1 MKRVIIYLFLLGCLY
16 SPITLGQTVKC
27 NCIDFEI
34 VPISKEDTA
43 FTDFKYLVQ
52 VKMNLSVSDI
62 KHDTLLLKTN
72 IKVAQ
77 GLEPKNLK
85 AFILNDKQEKTLLPS
100 FINNLTGDQPL
111 NDVQQLSIVL
121 SGHQN
126 PNILINYD
134 VIGTGFFFYL
144 LEQNYPNVVAYH
156 PWVEYIYPMDIP
168 IEKVQVKAPD
178 SLLTFCNIK
187 NSSAGIHNGEINLTF
202 IKKEAFKK
210 ESTKWGKVKLNTYV
224 PDSILNDTTYR
235 QEIDKFY
242 SYINKLSAYIKTPKT
257 LDIILLVWRDAKRR
271 NAFGKSLGNHSIFDI
286 KFPAEGMLHEAIHQA
301 FPNDVA
307 DLSDGE
313 YFIKESIV
321 EWLALSLS
329 GQLEK
334 IDMTLIDTSNVRLY
348 DIHINN
354 SETWSSIYKLGPAIM
369 QKIATQIGEDII
381 ASTIVSFFL
390 KKEGKVTTY
399 TEFIDYLRPHLPLNA
414 IEELDTLVKG
424 EKTIVPSKLLYG
436 H

>member
-1 MKRVIIYLFLLGCLY
+1 MKRGAIIYLFLLGCLY

-43 FTDFKYLVQ
+43 FADFKYQVQ
-52 VKMNLSVSDI
+52 VKMNLSVFNV
-62 KHDTLLLKTN
+62 KNDTLILKTN

-85 AFILNDKQEKTLLPS
+85 AFLINDKQEKTLLPS
-100 FINNLTGDQPL
+100 FVNNLSGNQPF
-111 NDVQQLSIVL
+111 NDVQLLNIVL
-121 SGHQN
+121 SGQQN
-126 PNILINYD
+126 PNIIINYN

-144 LEQNYPNVVAYH
+144 LEQNYPNVIAYH
-156 PWVEYIYPMDIP
+156 PWIEYIYPMDVP
-168 IEKVQVKAPD
+168 IEKVRVNAPD
-178 SLLTFCNIK
+178 SLLTFCGIK
-187 NSSAGIHNGEINLTF
+187 NATSGTHNGEINLTF

-210 ESTKWGKVKLNTYV
+210 ESTEWGKVTLNTYI
-224 PDSILNDTTYR
+224 PDSILNNTIYR
-235 QEIDKFY
+235 QQIDEFY

-286 KFPAEGMLHEAIHQA
+286 KFPAEGMLHEALHQA

-307 DLSDGE
+307 EMSDGE

-334 IDMTLIDTSNVRLY
+334 IDMSLIGTLNADLY
-348 DIHINN
+348 NIHINN
-354 SETWSSIYKLGPAIM
+354 SETWPAIYKTGPAIL
-369 QKIATQIGEDII
+369 QKIAIQLGEDRVTPTII
-381 ASTIVSFFL
+381 FFFL
-390 KKEGKVTTY
+390 EKEGKVTTY
-399 TEFIDYLRPHLPLNA
+399 AEFIDYLRLHLPQNA
-414 IEELDTLVKG
+414 IEELDSLVKG
-424 EKTIVPSKLLYG
+424 KTIAPP
-436 H
+436 

>member
-1 MKRVIIYLFLLGCLY
+1 MKQTIIYLFLLGCLY
-16 SPITLGQTVKC
+16 SPITLSQTVKC
-27 NCIDFEI
+27 NRIDFEI
-34 VPISKEDTA
+34 VPISKEDTV
-43 FTDFKYLVQ
+43 FTDFKYQVQ
-52 VKMNLSVSDI
+52 VKMNLSVSDVKI
-62 KHDTLLLKTN
+62 DTLLLKTN

-85 AFILNDKQEKTLLPS
+85 AFIINDKQEKTLLPS
-100 FINNLTGDQPL
+100 FINNVTGDQPF
-111 NDVQQLSIVL
+111 NDVQHLNIVL

-156 PWVEYIYPMDIP
+156 PWVESIYPMDIP
-168 IEKVQVKAPD
+168 IDKVQVNAPD
-178 SLLTFCNIK
+178 NLLTFCDIK
-187 NSSAGIHNGEINLTF
+187 NSSSGIHNGEINLTF
-202 IKKEAFKK
+202 IKKDAFKK
-210 ESTKWGKVKLNTYV
+210 ESTTWGKVKLNTYI
-224 PDSILNDTTYR
+224 PDSILNNTTYR

-242 SYINKLSAYIKTPKT
+242 SYINKLSTYIKAPKT

-307 DLSDGE
+307 EMSDGE

-329 GQLEK
+329 GQLET
-334 IDMTLIDTSNVRLY
+334 IDMSLIETSNAGLY
-348 DIHINN
+348 NIHINN
-354 SETWSSIYKLGPAIM
+354 SETWPAIYKLGPAM
-369 QKIATQIGEDII
+369 VQKIATQIGEDII

-390 KKEGKVTTY
+390 EKEGKVTTY
-399 TEFIDYLRPHLPLNA
+399 AEFIDYLRLHLPQNA
-414 IEELDTLVKG
+414 IEELDSLVKG
-424 EKTIVPSKLLYG
+424 KTIAPP
-436 H
+436 

>member
-1 MKRVIIYLFLLGCLY
+1 MKRAIIYLFLLGCLY

-34 VPISKEDTA
+34 VPIPKKDTA
-43 FTDFKYLVQ
+43 FADFKYQVQ
-52 VKMNLSVSDI
+52 VKMNLSVSNV
-62 KHDTLLLKTN
+62 KNDTLILKTN

-85 AFILNDKQEKTLLPS
+85 AFLINDKQEKTLLPS
-100 FINNLTGDQPL
+100 FVNNLSGNQPF
-111 NDVQQLSIVL
+111 NDVQLLNIVL
-121 SGHQN
+121 SGQQN
-126 PNILINYD
+126 PNIIINYN

-144 LEQNYPNVVAYH
+144 LEQNYPNVIAYH
-156 PWVEYIYPMDIP
+156 PWIEYIYPMDVP
-168 IEKVQVKAPD
+168 IEKVRVNAPD
-178 SLLTFCNIK
+178 SLLTFCGIK
-187 NSSAGIHNGEINLTF
+187 NATSGTHNGEINLTF

-210 ESTKWGKVKLNTYV
+210 ESTEWGKVTLNTYI
-224 PDSILNDTTYR
+224 PDSILNNTIYR
-235 QEIDKFY
+235 QQIDEFY

-307 DLSDGE
+307 EMSDGE

-334 IDMTLIDTSNVRLY
+334 IDMSLIGTLNADLY
-348 DIHINN
+348 NIHINN
-354 SETWSSIYKLGPAIM
+354 SETWPAIYKTGPAIL
-369 QKIATQIGEDII
+369 QKIAIHLGEDRVT
-381 ASTIVSFFL
+381 STIISFFL
-390 KKEGKVTTY
+390 EKEGKVTTY
-399 TEFIDYLRPHLPLNA
+399 AEFIDYLRLHLPQNA
-414 IEELDTLVKG
+414 IEELDSLVKG
-424 EKTIVPSKLLYG
+424 KTIAPP
-436 H
+436 

>member
-1 MKRVIIYLFLLGCLY
+1 MKRTIIYLFLLGCLY

-34 VPISKEDTA
+34 VPIPKKDTA
-43 FTDFKYLVQ
+43 FADFKYQVQ
-52 VKMNLSVSDI
+52 VKMNLSVSNV
-62 KHDTLLLKTN
+62 KNDTLILKTN

-85 AFILNDKQEKTLLPS
+85 AFLINDKQEKTPLPS
-100 FINNLTGDQPL
+100 FVDNLSGNQPF
-111 NDVQQLSIVL
+111 NDVQLLHIVL
-121 SGHQN
+121 SGQQN
-126 PNILINYD
+126 SNILINYD

-144 LEQNYPNVVAYH
+144 LEQNYPNVIAYH
-156 PWVEYIYPMDIP
+156 PWIEYIYPMDVP
-168 IEKVQVKAPD
+168 IEKVRVNAPD
-178 SLLTFCNIK
+178 SLLTFCGIK
-187 NSSAGIHNGEINLTF
+187 NTTSGIHNGEINLTF

-210 ESTKWGKVKLNTYV
+210 ESTEWGKVTLNTYI
-224 PDSILNDTTYR
+224 PDSILNNTTYR
-235 QEIDKFY
+235 HQIDEFY

-257 LDIILLVWRDAKRR
+257 LDIILLVWRDTKRR

-307 DLSDGE
+307 DMSDGE

-334 IDMTLIDTSNVRLY
+334 IDMSLIGTSMADLY
-348 DIHINN
+348 NIHINN
-354 SETWSSIYKLGPAIM
+354 SETWPAIYKTGPAIV
-369 QKIATQIGEDII
+369 QKIAIQLGEDIVV
-381 ASTIVSFFL
+381 STIISFFL
-390 KKEGKVTTY
+390 EKEGKVTTY
-399 TEFIDYLRPHLPLNA
+399 AEFIDYLRLHLPLNA
-414 IEELDTLVKG
+414 IEELDSLVKG
-424 EKTIVPSKLLYG
+424 KTIAPPKLLYG